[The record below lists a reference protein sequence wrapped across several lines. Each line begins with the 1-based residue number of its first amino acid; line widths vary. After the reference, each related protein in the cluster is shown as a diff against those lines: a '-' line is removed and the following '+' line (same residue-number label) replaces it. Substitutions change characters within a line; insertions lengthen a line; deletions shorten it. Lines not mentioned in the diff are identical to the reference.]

1 MGASLKGKL
10 LVATPLIGDPN
21 FERTVV
27 LLLEHNDEG
36 ALGVVLNRPSD
47 VELLGPLPEWDRFAA
62 HPSVVFVGGPVS
74 REAVIALAR
83 VRPGVEEP
91 AWVTV
96 SDRVAAVDLNRDP
109 DEVGGRVETVRFFA
123 GYAGWAPGQL
133 EDEIEAGAWFVVEAR
148 PGDTF
153 AADPENLWRRV
164 LRRQG
169 GTTAMFANFPDDP
182 TQN

>member
-10 LVATPLIGDPN
+10 LVATPVIGDPN

-27 LLLEHNDEG
+27 LVLEHNDEG
-36 ALGVVLNRPSD
+36 ALGVVLNRPSE

-62 HPSVVFVGGPVS
+62 HPSVVFVGGPVA

-83 VRPGVEEP
+83 VRPGEEEP

-96 SDRVAAVDLNRDP
+96 CDRVAAVDLNRDP
-109 DEVGGRVETVRFFA
+109 DEVAGRVEEVRFFA
-123 GYAGWAPGQL
+123 GYAGWGPGQL
-133 EDEIEAGAWFVVEAR
+133 EGEIDAGAWFVVDAL

-153 AADPENLWRRV
+153 VADPEHLWRRV

-182 TQN
+182 RMN